1 MAWTVAGGGPPFTP
15 VAAVNASIAP
25 GGLATDAAGNVY
37 IRGFQCVL
45 KVDPHGILTL
55 VAGNGRAGSPQ
66 DGVPA
71 TSAHLSASGPIATDP
86 MGNIYTVD
94 PSIRVRRISVN
105 GTITTVAGNGTV
117 GSSGDGGPAT
127 SAQFSEIQSLAAD
140 GAGNLYVVDASGS
153 NRVRRVSANGI
164 VTTVAGNGTAGFS
177 GDGGPATSA
186 ALNIPLSLA
195 TDTAGNL
202 YIAETFQGKVVGSW
216 YLPPPTPS
224 SSPGALPG
232 NARFQVTLARPAD
245 GFARFARAL
254 PPFHLRALAF
264 EFLVD
269 GEEVL
274 DFAQIVREHLVDGV
288 DLVEAGI
295 VIGYGQNLLVRFVLV
310 HHDQHPHR
318 THQHE
323 DSGIARL
330 VDQRQD
336 VERIA
341 VFRQRPG
348 NEAVVAGLVYGRIE
362 GAVQAEHAERAIVF
376 VLVGGALRDLH
387 NHADNFGAVAA
398 GVDIV

>member
-1 MAWTVAGGGPPFTP
+1 MKRGIPVFWFACTVGLGQQYVAWTVAGGGPPFTP

-232 NARFQVTLARPAD
+232 NARAT
-245 GFARFARAL
+245 
-254 PPFHLRALAF
+254 
-264 EFLVD
+264 
-269 GEEVL
+269 
-274 DFAQIVREHLVDGV
+274 
-288 DLVEAGI
+288 
-295 VIGYGQNLLVRFVLV
+295 
-310 HHDQHPHR
+310 
-318 THQHE
+318 
-323 DSGIARL
+323 
-330 VDQRQD
+330 
-336 VERIA
+336 
-341 VFRQRPG
+341 
-348 NEAVVAGLVYGRIE
+348 
-362 GAVQAEHAERAIVF
+362 
-376 VLVGGALRDLH
+376 GG
-387 NHADNFGAVAA
+387 
-398 GVDIV
+398 